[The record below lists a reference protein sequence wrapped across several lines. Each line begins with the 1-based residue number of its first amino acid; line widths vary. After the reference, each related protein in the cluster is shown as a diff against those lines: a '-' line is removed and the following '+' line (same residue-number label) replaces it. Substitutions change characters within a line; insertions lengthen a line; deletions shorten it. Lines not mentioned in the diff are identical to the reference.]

1 MRLFVIAFALVVL
14 LAMAACTDAQ
24 PCHNCP
30 PVDGVYS
37 VTWGDAGVASTCP
50 GPKPPSW
57 TITGETQL
65 ITQVNDITLGGTLYD
80 TYDLLMTG
88 TKVGLSYRMRSLV
101 IPEGTTADAGIRM
114 TGTFTTRTVPTE
126 GDPCE
131 ANETF
136 TAQRTSR

>member
-1 MRLFVIAFALVVL
+1 MALAFAASV
-14 LAMAACTDAQ
+14 AACTDAQ
-24 PCHNCP
+24 PCRNCP
-30 PVDGVYS
+30 GIDGVYA
-37 VTWGDAGVASTCP
+37 VTWSDAGAASTCP
-50 GPKPPSW
+50 GPQPPSW
-57 TITGETQL
+57 TLTGATQL
-65 ITQVNDITLGGTLYD
+65 VTQVNDITLGGTLYD

-88 TKVGLSYRMRSLV
+88 TKVGLSYRIRGLV

-114 TGTFTTRTVPTE
+114 TGTFTTRTVPTG